1 MIAPLLAAALA
12 LHPLS
17 QSSSRITVRDA
28 HVEVLIR
35 CQAAS
40 VLEVLGAAA
49 DADHD
54 ELLSQAE
61 LDAVRG
67 AFASYL
73 LDRYLLSTG
82 GREPS
87 TATRLSGALVEL
99 RPDAL
104 EPDTFGMQQWI
115 AVGLAFEATAPLA
128 DLLIENRSFQD
139 AAPNHSDLCT
149 MNFNDEPPVEAK
161 FWVGETL
168 RYYRPAPEGGAAGP
182 APGFEARVP
191 LLEWLRQGV
200 VHILAGPDHVAFVI
214 GLLVAAGSLVSLL
227 GVITAFTLAH
237 SITLAL
243 AALDVVRAPSAPV
256 ELLIAASIAWVGIAN
271 LLQRGPV
278 ARWKEA
284 FVFGLVHGLGFAT
297 ALRELLAGDERRML
311 PLVGFNL
318 GVEAGQLLLVAAM
331 VALLWV
337 GRRVLWRGETA
348 GQGAPALAPRV
359 VRVVASAGVAAA
371 GVFWVAQRAAD
382 VF

>member
-17 QSSSRITVRDA
+17 QSSSRITVSGA
-28 HVEVLIR
+28 HAELLIR
-35 CQAAS
+35 CQTAS
-40 VLEVLGAAA
+40 VLELLGPAA

-61 LDAVRG
+61 LDTVRP
-67 AFASYL
+67 ALSAYL
-73 LDRYLLSTG
+73 LERYRLSTG

-87 TATRLSGALVEL
+87 TATPLPGTLVEL
-99 RPDAL
+99 RPDAI
-104 EPDTFGMQQWI
+104 EPDTFGVQQWV
-115 AVGLAFEATAPLA
+115 AATLAFEAAAPLA
-128 DLLIENRSFQD
+128 DLLIENRIFQD

-149 MNFNDEPPVEAK
+149 LRFNDEPPGEAK
-161 FWVGETL
+161 FWAGETL
-168 RYYRPAPEGGAAGP
+168 RYYSPPPKGAAP
-182 APGFEARVP
+182 ARAGGFEERVP
-191 LLEWLRQGV
+191 LLTWIREGI

-243 AALDVVRAPSAPV
+243 AALDIVRAPSAPV
-256 ELLIAASIAWVGIAN
+256 ELLIAASIAWVGVAN

-297 ALRELLAGDERRML
+297 ALRELLAGDERRLL

-318 GVEAGQLLLVAAM
+318 GVEAGQLLLVAA
-331 VALLWV
+331 VLALLWV
-337 GRRVLWRGETA
+337 GRKALRRGAAA
-348 GQGAPALAPRV
+348 GEAPPALAPRP
-359 VRVVASAGVAAA
+359 VRIVASIAVAGA
-371 GVFWVAQRAAD
+371 GLYWMVERVGD
-382 VF
+382 VI